1 MKIAIIGAGF
11 TGLAAGLKLSRFH
24 HQIIIFEKN
33 NSLGGLAETF
43 QLPSWQWAVE
53 KHYHHWFTND
63 KFALNLIKEL
73 GLADNLVFSKTET
86 SLFLHDR
93 IYPFNTPGD
102 VLNFTPLTFAERL
115 LTGFITAYLKF
126 LPVNQAIKLEK
137 TTAWEWLKK
146 HYGEKTFQ
154 TIWQPLL
161 VGKFGKFARQ
171 VNMAWF
177 WARIKKRTR
186 LLGYLKGG
194 YGPLLRAIQ
203 KEIEK
208 NGGEIRLNS
217 SYAPTLLNKFDKI
230 IFTTPSA
237 VFADMFKFPREYSL
251 KLKSIPHLYALNLL
265 LITKEKILPSTYWL
279 NINTPGFPFIGVI
292 QHTNLMNPKFYGGNH
307 LAWVANYLP
316 YDHPYLQMSKE
327 EVFNIYLPYLQKI
340 NPYFNLTLN
349 ALRLEL
355 FTGPFAQPVFKTN
368 YSRQKPDFITPVKNV
383 YLANMDMVYPW
394 DRGTNYAIELGVKI
408 ANLIDQKSV

>member
-1 MKIAIIGAGF
+1 M
-11 TGLAAGLKLSRFH
+11 
-24 HQIIIFEKN
+24 
-33 NSLGGLAETF
+33 
-43 QLPSWQWAVE
+43 
-53 KHYHHWFTND
+53 
-63 KFALNLIKEL
+63 
-73 GLADNLVFSKTET
+73 
-86 SLFLHDR
+86 
-93 IYPFNTPGD
+93 
-102 VLNFTPLTFAERL
+102 
-115 LTGFITAYLKF
+115 
-126 LPVNQAIKLEK
+126 
-137 TTAWEWLKK
+137 
-146 HYGEKTFQ
+146 
-154 TIWQPLL
+154 
-161 VGKFGKFARQ
+161 
-171 VNMAWF
+171 
-177 WARIKKRTR
+177 
-186 LLGYLKGG
+186 GYLKGG

>member
-1 MKIAIIGAGF
+1 MKIAIIGGGF
-11 TGLAAGLKLSRFH
+11 TGLAAGLKLSRLH
-24 HQIIIFEKN
+24 HQVVIFEKK

-43 QLPSWQWAVE
+43 QLPSWEWAVE

-63 KFALNLIKEL
+63 TFALNLIKEL
-73 GLADNLVFSKTET
+73 GLADRLVFPKTET

-126 LPVNQAIKLEK
+126 LPVSQAIKLEK
-137 TTAWEWLKK
+137 ITAWDWLEK
-146 HYGEKTFQ
+146 HYGEKTFT

-161 VGKFGKFARQ
+161 SGKFSKFARE

-194 YGPLLRAIQ
+194 YGSLLRAIQ

-217 SYAPTLLNKFDKI
+217 SYTPNLLKKFDKT
-230 IFTTPSA
+230 IFTIPSA
-237 VFADMFKFPREYSL
+237 LFADLFKFEEEYSNR
-251 KLKSIPHLYALNLL
+251 LKSIPHLYALNLL

-292 QHTNLMNPKFYGGNH
+292 QHTNLMSPRYYGGND

-316 YDHPYLQMSKE
+316 VNHPYLQMSKE
-327 EVFNIYLPYLQKI
+327 ELFKIYLPYLQKI
-340 NPYFNLTLN
+340 NPAFDFELDLIGT
-349 ALRLEL
+349 EL
-355 FTGPFAQPVFKTN
+355 FAGPFAQPVFKVN
-368 YSRQKPDFITPVKNV
+368 YSRLIPDIITPVKNV

-394 DRGTNYAIELGVKI
+394 DRGTNYAIELGFQVADMVVKI
-408 ANLIDQKSV
+408 